1 MSDNMSRRSFVQLAG
16 AAVAGAAVL
25 HGAPLAAAG
34 EFTGK
39 IKKAVKYAMIAG
51 DASPAEKL
59 AMLKEIGY
67 DGVEIGVRD
76 KVDRDEVLAASQST
90 GLPIHGV
97 INGSVDDIPGA
108 IDLAKFYGATSVL
121 LVAGRVSEDMPY
133 ARNYEET
140 QAIVR
145 EAIPYAE
152 ERQIMLLVENVWNYF
167 LITPLEMARY
177 IDELESDWV
186 NVYFDVGNV
195 ARFGWP
201 EHWVPVLG
209 DRIKKLDIKEY
220 SRTKRDEEGP
230 WKGFNVEIGDG
241 EIDWAAVR
249 KELTAINYSGWA
261 TAEVGGGDRARLAD
275 IAKRMDRVLDI

>member
-1 MSDNMSRRSFVQLAG
+1 MSKGISRRSFVQLAG
-16 AAVAGAAVL
+16 AAVAGATVL
-25 HGAPLAAAG
+25 SAAQKAQAG

-39 IKKAVKYAMIAG
+39 IKKAVKYGMIGG
-51 DASPAEKL
+51 DAPPAEKL

-76 KVDRDEVLAASQST
+76 KVDRDEILAASQST

-97 INGSVDDIPGA
+97 VNGSVDDIPGA
-108 IDLAKFYGATSVL
+108 VDLAKFYGATSVL

-140 QAIVR
+140 QAIIR

-152 ERQIMLLVENVWNYF
+152 EQQIMLLVENVWNYF

-177 IDELESDWV
+177 IDELDSDWV

-195 ARFGWP
+195 ARFGWS
-201 EHWVPVLG
+201 EHWIPVLG

-249 KELTAINYSGWA
+249 RELKAIDYSGWA

-275 IAKRMDRVLDI
+275 IAARMDRVLDI

>member
-1 MSDNMSRRSFVQLAG
+1 MSEYISRRSFVQLAG
-16 AAVAGAAVL
+16 AAVAGATIL
-25 HGAPLAAAG
+25 GASKAQAG

-39 IKKAVKYAMIAG
+39 IKKAVKYGMISG
-51 DASPAEKL
+51 DATPAEKL

-67 DGVEIGVRD
+67 DGVEVGVGD
-76 KVDRDEVLAASQST
+76 KVDRDALLAASQSLE
-90 GLPIHGV
+90 LPIHGV
-97 INGSVDDIPGA
+97 VNGSVNNIPGA

-121 LVAGRVSEDMPY
+121 LVAGRVNEDMPY

-140 QAIVR
+140 QATIR
-145 EAIPYAE
+145 EAIAYAGE
-152 ERQIMLLVENVWNYF
+152 QQIMLLVENVWNNF

-177 IDELESDWV
+177 IDELDSDWV

-220 SRTKRDEEGP
+220 SRTKQMDEGP
-230 WKGFNVEIGDG
+230 WKGFDVEIGDG

-249 KELTAINYSGWA
+249 RELVAINYSGWA

-275 IAKRMDRVLDI
+275 IAARMDRVLDI